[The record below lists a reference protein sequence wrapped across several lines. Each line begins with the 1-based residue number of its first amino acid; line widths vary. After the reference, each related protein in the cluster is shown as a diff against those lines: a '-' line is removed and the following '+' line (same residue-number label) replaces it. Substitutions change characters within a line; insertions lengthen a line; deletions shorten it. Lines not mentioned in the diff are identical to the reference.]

1 MENQEKINALQSR
14 QLELL
19 ALMGKS
25 DAHAAKC
32 AKLGVKFSDEYPNEL
47 KEYEAANAEYN
58 SNEETISALKV
69 LQIQEEVEIVN
80 VSDISEEATK

>member
-1 MENQEKINALQSR
+1 MNQEELNKLQSR

-32 AKLGVKFSDEYPNEL
+32 AKLGVKFSDKYPNDL
-47 KEYEAANAEYN
+47 KEYEAENAEYN
-58 SNEETISALKV
+58 SNESAITAL
-69 LQIQEEVEIVN
+69 EEDIKSEVVEIE
-80 VSDISEEATK
+80 SEDPCL

>member
-1 MENQEKINALQSR
+1 MTNEEKLSALQSR

-25 DAHAAKC
+25 DAYAAKC
-32 AKLGVKFSDEYPNEL
+32 AKLGVKFSDEYPDEL

-58 SNEETISALKV
+58 DNETMLAQ
-69 LQIQEEVEIVN
+69 LQADFDAAQKAVITEDQVV
-80 VSDISEEATK
+80 

>member
-1 MENQEKINALQSR
+1 MNQEELNKLQSR

-19 ALMGKS
+19 ALMDKS

-32 AKLGVKFSDEYPNEL
+32 TKLGVKFSDEYPDDL

-58 SNEETISALKV
+58 DNETMLAQ
-69 LQIQEEVEIVN
+69 LQADFDAAQKAVITEDQVV
-80 VSDISEEATK
+80 

>member
-1 MENQEKINALQSR
+1 MTNEENLSRLQAR

-25 DAHAAKC
+25 DTHAAKC
-32 AKLGVKFSDEYPNEL
+32 AKLGVKFSDEYPDEL

-58 SNEETISALKV
+58 DNETMLAQ
-69 LQIQEEVEIVN
+69 LQADFDAAQKAVITEDQVV
-80 VSDISEEATK
+80 

>member
-1 MENQEKINALQSR
+1 MNQEELNKLQSR

-19 ALMGKS
+19 RIMSKS
-25 DAHAAKC
+25 DAYAAKC

-58 SNEETISALKV
+58 SNESAITAL
-69 LQIQEEVEIVN
+69 EEDIKSEVVEIE
-80 VSDISEEATK
+80 SEDPCL

>member
-1 MENQEKINALQSR
+1 MTNEENLSRLQAR

-19 ALMGKS
+19 SLMGKS

-32 AKLGVKFSDEYPNEL
+32 VKLGVKFSDEYPNEL

-58 SNEETISALKV
+58 SNEEVISTLKI
-69 LQIQEEVEIVN
+69 QIQSESEKKIEI
-80 VSDISEEATK
+80 SDML

>member
-1 MENQEKINALQSR
+1 MDNQEKINALQSR

-19 ALMGKS
+19 AIMGKS

-32 AKLGVKFSDEYPNEL
+32 AKLGIKFSDEYPNEL

-58 SNEETISALKV
+58 SNESAITAL
-69 LQIQEEVEIVN
+69 EEDIKSEVVEIE
-80 VSDISEEATK
+80 SEDPCL

>member
-1 MENQEKINALQSR
+1 MTNEENLSRLQAR

-32 AKLGVKFSDEYPNEL
+32 AKLGVKFSDEYPDEL

-58 SNEETISALKV
+58 DNETMLAQ
-69 LQIQEEVEIVN
+69 LQADFDAAQKAVITAIVQIN
-80 VSDISEEATK
+80 HI

>member
-1 MENQEKINALQSR
+1 MNQEELNKLQSR

-19 ALMGKS
+19 QIMSKS

-32 AKLGVKFSDEYPNEL
+32 AKLGVKFSDEYPDEL

-58 SNEETISALKV
+58 SNEEVISTLKI
-69 LQIQEEVEIVN
+69 QIQSESEKKIEI
-80 VSDISEEATK
+80 SDML

>member
-1 MENQEKINALQSR
+1 MTNEENLSRLQAR

-32 AKLGVKFSDEYPNEL
+32 AKLGVKFSDEYPDEL

-58 SNEETISALKV
+58 SNEEVISTLKI
-69 LQIQEEVEIVN
+69 QIQSESKKKIEI
-80 VSDISEEATK
+80 SDML

>member
-1 MENQEKINALQSR
+1 MNQEELNQLQSR

-19 ALMGKS
+19 QIMSKS

-32 AKLGVKFSDEYPNEL
+32 AKLGVKFSDEYPDDL

-58 SNEETISALKV
+58 SNEETISALKMQV
-69 LQIQEEVEIVN
+69 LAESEVIDVLG
-80 VSDISEEATK
+80 IPKEAL

>member
-1 MENQEKINALQSR
+1 MTNEENLSRLQAR

-25 DAHAAKC
+25 DTHAAKC

-58 SNEETISALKV
+58 DNETMLAQ
-69 LQIQEEVEIVN
+69 LQADFDAAQKAVITEDQVV
-80 VSDISEEATK
+80 

>member
-1 MENQEKINALQSR
+1 MNQEELNKLQSR

-19 ALMGKS
+19 QIMSKS

-58 SNEETISALKV
+58 SNEETISALKEDIKSEV
-69 LQIQEEVEIVN
+69 VEIE
-80 VSDISEEATK
+80 SEDPCL

>member
-1 MENQEKINALQSR
+1 MTNEENLSRLQAR

-32 AKLGVKFSDEYPNEL
+32 AKLGVKFSDEYPDEL

-58 SNEETISALKV
+58 SNEEVISTLKI
-69 LQIQEEVEIVN
+69 QIQSEFEKKIEI
-80 VSDISEEATK
+80 SDML

>member
-1 MENQEKINALQSR
+1 MTNEENLSRLQAR

-25 DAHAAKC
+25 DTHAAKC
-32 AKLGVKFSDEYPNEL
+32 AKLGVKFSDEYPDDL

-58 SNEETISALKV
+58 DNETMLAQ
-69 LQIQEEVEIVN
+69 LQADFDAAQKAVITEDQVV
-80 VSDISEEATK
+80 

>member
-1 MENQEKINALQSR
+1 MTNEENLSRLQAR

-32 AKLGVKFSDEYPNEL
+32 AKLGVKFSDEYPDEL

-58 SNEETISALKV
+58 SNEEVISTLKI
-69 LQIQEEVEIVN
+69 QIQSESEKKIEI
-80 VSDISEEATK
+80 SDML

>member
-1 MENQEKINALQSR
+1 MTNEEKLSRLQAR

-25 DAHAAKC
+25 DTHAAKC
-32 AKLGVKFSDEYPNEL
+32 AKLGVKFSDEYPDEL

-58 SNEETISALKV
+58 DNETMLAQ
-69 LQIQEEVEIVN
+69 LQADFDAAQKAVITEDQVV
-80 VSDISEEATK
+80 

>member
-1 MENQEKINALQSR
+1 MNQEELNKLQSR

-58 SNEETISALKV
+58 SNEEVISTLKI
-69 LQIQEEVEIVN
+69 QIQSESEKKIEI
-80 VSDISEEATK
+80 SDML

>member
-1 MENQEKINALQSR
+1 MTNEENLSRLQAR

-19 ALMGKS
+19 TLMSKS

-32 AKLGVKFSDEYPNEL
+32 AKLGVKFSDEYPDEL

-58 SNEETISALKV
+58 FNEEVISTLKI
-69 LQIQEEVEIVN
+69 QIQSESEKKIEI
-80 VSDISEEATK
+80 SDML

>member
-1 MENQEKINALQSR
+1 MNQEELNKLQSR

-32 AKLGVKFSDEYPNEL
+32 AKLDLDFKTTYPADL
-47 KEYEAANAEYN
+47 AEYEAANVEYN
-58 SNEETISALKV
+58 SNESAIAELKV
-69 LQIQEEVEIVN
+69 QITDEVAKIE
-80 VSDISEEATK
+80 SEDPCL

>member
-1 MENQEKINALQSR
+1 MNQEELNKLQSR

-19 ALMGKS
+19 AIMRKS

-32 AKLGVKFSDEYPNEL
+32 AKLGVKFSDEYPDEL

-58 SNEETISALKV
+58 SNEEVISTLKI
-69 LQIQEEVEIVN
+69 QIQSESEKKIEI
-80 VSDISEEATK
+80 SDML

>member
-1 MENQEKINALQSR
+1 MNQEELNQLQSR

-19 ALMGKS
+19 QIMSKS

-32 AKLGVKFSDEYPNEL
+32 AKLGVKFSDEYPDEL

-58 SNEETISALKV
+58 SNEEVISTLKI
-69 LQIQEEVEIVN
+69 QIQSESEKKIEI
-80 VSDISEEATK
+80 SDML